1 MKWRLLELKTYDGF
15 INMAID
21 EAILKSVE
29 NNQSDPTI
37 RFYKWKP
44 GCISLGYRQK
54 IEDINLNLCKQLG
67 IDIVRRITGG
77 RAVYHHTT
85 DLTYSLTVSESSLGF
100 TKRQIIK
107 ESHRYIC
114 QHIIDALNKMGID
127 GALYTLNDIRVNN
140 KKISGSAQNLTPIDG
155 RKVIL
160 QHGTFLLNYD
170 EDLMRKLIP
179 DDIESS
185 TISLSQL
192 ISLTELEIYSILKE
206 SFLKGKQFEIG
217 ELTELELKVAQ
228 ELVETK
234 YTKDWWTIDQGTV
247 FKGSCYQRPGQI

>member
-1 MKWRLLELKTYDGF
+1 MKWRLLELDTYDGF
-15 INMAID
+15 TNMAID

-29 NNQSDPTI
+29 NNKSNPTI
-37 RFYKWKP
+37 RFYKWNP

-54 IEDINLNLCKQLG
+54 IYDINLELSKQLG
-67 IDIVRRITGG
+67 IDVVRRITGG

-85 DLTYSLTVSESSLGF
+85 DLTYSFTVPESLLGF
-100 TKRQIIK
+100 NTRQVIK

-114 QHIIDALNKMGID
+114 QHIIDALHEMKVSS
-127 GALYTLNDIRVNN
+127 ALYTLNDIRVNN
-140 KKISGSAQNLTPIDG
+140 MKISGSAQNPTPSTG

-170 EDLMRKLIP
+170 EILMKKLIL
-179 DDIESS
+179 DDIEGR

-192 ISLTELEIYSILKE
+192 TNLSEHEIYSILRD
-206 SFLKGKQFEIG
+206 SFLKGKQFETG
-217 ELTELELKVAQ
+217 DLTELELKVAQ
-228 ELVETK
+228 ELVNTK
-234 YTKDWWTIDQGTV
+234 YTQKWWTIDQGTV